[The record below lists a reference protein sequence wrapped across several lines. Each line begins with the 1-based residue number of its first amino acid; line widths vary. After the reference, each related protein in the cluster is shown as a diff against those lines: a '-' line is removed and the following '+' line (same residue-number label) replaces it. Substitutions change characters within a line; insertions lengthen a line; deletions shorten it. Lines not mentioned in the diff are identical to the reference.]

1 MIQDAV
7 QVTEAELRERYR
19 VEQERV
25 NFHFVR
31 LSAGDFA
38 AQVQVTAEE
47 VKNFYERNREALKE
61 PLKVQVEYL
70 TYRFDG
76 FASRVQVGEKE
87 VEEYYRAQRD
97 VKFRQ
102 PKAVRLRHILLRL
115 PAGADPKQ
123 KQEARAKAEAAL
135 EEVRAGKNFAELAK
149 RFSEE
154 PSAAQGGEAGW
165 FAQGQ
170 LLPPV
175 ERAAFALKKGEASGI
190 VESAV
195 GYHILKVE
203 DVREERTKE
212 LKEAREEIVRA
223 LRTER
228 GRGEAAKAAD
238 ADREKAL
245 SGSELSALAKERGL
259 AHKVTSL
266 FSGPDAPPELAR
278 IEDFSKAA
286 FSLSLKEVG
295 PIIEGADAY
304 YLFKVKERRE
314 PSVPPF
320 ESARPDIEKRLKE
333 TKAMELAMQ
342 KANALLEQL
351 KKGRDIKRLAADN
364 GLKIE
369 ETGWFARSD
378 PEIPKVGALQE
389 LRPGGL
395 AFSLYQPIADRVYTQ
410 KRSLY
415 LFAFK
420 ESQAADMERFEKGKS
435 EFQQQA
441 LGVKRRMAL
450 QRFVDGLKAKA
461 KITVNPRVLEQ
472 S

>member
-1 MIQDAV
+1 M
-7 QVTEAELRERYR
+7 
-19 VEQERV
+19 
-25 NFHFVR
+25 
-31 LSAGDFA
+31 
-38 AQVQVTAEE
+38 
-47 VKNFYERNREALKE
+47 
-61 PLKVQVEYL
+61 
-70 TYRFDG
+70 
-76 FASRVQVGEKE
+76 
-87 VEEYYRAQRD
+87 
-97 VKFRQ
+97 
-102 PKAVRLRHILLRL
+102 
-115 PAGADPKQ
+115 
-123 KQEARAKAEAAL
+123 
-135 EEVRAGKNFAELAK
+135 
-149 RFSEE
+149 
-154 PSAAQGGEAGW
+154 
-165 FAQGQ
+165 
-170 LLPPV
+170 PPV
-175 ERAAFALKKGEASGI
+175 EKAAFALKKGEVSGV

-203 DVREERTKE
+203 DLREERTKE
-212 LKEAREEIVRA
+212 LKEVREEIVRA
-223 LRTER
+223 IRAER

-245 SGSELSALAKERGL
+245 SGSELSVLAKERGL
-259 AHKVTSL
+259 ALRVTPL
-266 FSGPDAPPELAR
+266 FTGADAPAELAR

-286 FSLSLKEVG
+286 FSLSVNQIS
-295 PIIEGADAY
+295 PVIEGADAY
-304 YLFKVKERRE
+304 YLVRVKERRE

-320 ESARPDIEKRLKE
+320 ESARADIEKRLKE

-351 KKGRDIKRLAADN
+351 KKERDIKRLAADN

-395 AFSLYQPIADRVYTQ
+395 ALSPYQPIADRVYTQ
-410 KRSLY
+410 KSSLY

-420 ESQAADMERFEKGKS
+420 ESEAADMERFEKGKS

-450 QRFVDGLKAKA
+450 QKFVDGLKAKA
-461 KITVNPRVLEQ
+461 KITVNPSVLEQ